1 MIRDRRYTMEEITV
15 QFSGQVNLTILGEI
29 LEVHST
35 QRNQVWIF
43 NLLSVSDDIAI
54 PGSSDEVQ
62 NVDFTIQT
70 QNITITPPFW
80 SLDLI
85 DERNNTFQIITYPN
99 RVDLLTRNIRK

>member
-1 MIRDRRYTMEEITV
+1 MEEITV

-54 PGSSDEVQ
+54 PGS
-62 NVDFTIQT
+62 
-70 QNITITPPFW
+70 
-80 SLDLI
+80 
-85 DERNNTFQIITYPN
+85 R
-99 RVDLLTRNIRK
+99 LLHHFGVWT